1 MPETRPPLLLG
12 AHISIAGGP
21 DQAIHRGESIGCA
34 AIQIFT
40 KSNRQWFAKPFARET
55 VETFKQAWKQSDIQ
69 SVIAHAAY
77 LINLG
82 SSNPETVSKS
92 AEALANELKRC
103 DQLGIPYLV
112 LHPGSAGDAPEEQA
126 LQQVA
131 QQLNAVFKAT
141 PGNTTILL
149 ETMAGQ
155 GTNLCH
161 RLEQIAAIYQASNYK
176 DRLGVCLDTCHV
188 FAAGYDLRTPQ
199 AYQAFWKQFDTI
211 LGFDLLK
218 VIHIND
224 SKKALGSRADRHEH
238 IGKGAIGLDAFRL
251 LFQDSRLAHIP
262 KILETPKESLED
274 DARNMAVIRDLI

>member
-1 MPETRPPLLLG
+1 MPQTSTPLLLG

-21 DQAIHRGESIGCA
+21 DQAIHRGESIGCT

-40 KSNRQWFAKPFARET
+40 KSNRQWFAKPLTPET
-55 VETFKQAWKQSDIQ
+55 VEAFKQAWKQSGIQ

-82 SSNPETVSKS
+82 SSNPETLSKS
-92 AEALANELKRC
+92 AEALADELKRC

-112 LHPGSAGDAPEEQA
+112 LHPGSAGDTPEDQA

-131 QQLNAVFKAT
+131 QQLNEVFKAT

-155 GTNLCH
+155 GTNLCY
-161 RLEQIAAIYQASNYK
+161 RLEQIASIYQASNYK
-176 DRLGVCLDTCHV
+176 ERLGVCLDTCHV

-199 AYQAFWKQFDTI
+199 TYKAFWEQFNTI
-211 LGFDLLK
+211 LGLDLLK
-218 VIHIND
+218 AIHIND

-251 LFQDSRLAHIP
+251 LFTDSQLAHIP
-262 KILETPKESLED
+262 KVLETPKESLED